1 LIFGLFKNVGVTTVV
16 LTGKE
21 VGRCFAAEITIDT
34 LCVYIEFPSNTLGMF
49 VFFISHDSWKSE
61 QWGESVKIPW
71 LIIAPK
77 D

>member
-1 LIFGLFKNVGVTTVV
+1 LVFGLFENVRVTTVV
-16 LTGKE
+16 LAGKE
-21 VGRCFAAEITIDT
+21 VGRRFAAEITIDA
-34 LCVYIEFPSNTLGMF
+34 LSIYIEFSRNALGMF

-77 D
+77 E